1 MNILS
6 IINPRALCLA
16 IVCLVV
22 GMTSSAHAVPAS
34 QVLRRVDRQQIFGS
48 CCFNWTETVSVVEP
62 SAVVPVV
69 VTWSTDF
76 HLESQII
83 IGVGLIVNGGPCQFF
98 GAPHLEEPLTE
109 ASIDDSRTLQF
120 VVEPAQGLHVGNNTF
135 TLCGGSLTSNSD
147 SIIIGFNTLEVRL
160 K

>member
-6 IINPRALCLA
+6 VIHKQALYSAL
-16 IVCLVV
+16 VCLV
-22 GMTSSAHAVPAS
+22 MSIATSAHAVPAS

-48 CCFNWTETVSVVEP
+48 CCFNWSETVSVVEP
-62 SAVVPVV
+62 KAVAPVV

-76 HLESQII
+76 HLESRVI

-98 GAPHLEEPLTE
+98 GAPHLEEPLTF
-109 ASIDDSRTLQF
+109 ASEDDSRTFQF
-120 VVEPAQGLHVGNNTF
+120 VVEPAQGLLAGNNTF

-147 SIIIGFNTLEVRL
+147 SIVIGFNTLEVRL